1 MSYFHIYLLM
11 FSRLNLSNLTF
22 PCITDDSERVDKQA
36 KLTQIVWHKIPI
48 DLDFLTKVSVVLFI
62 KVALEDFLQCPQQ
75 YTLYMDGGTPPKRPS
90 LELPPCKWVAAQFPH
105 QPGPPG
111 AGGAAGTGQSEET
124 VYYHHET
131 GTFPPPAPPPAAW
144 LLSSGAGNHTTSTLT
159 RDKGLLKPL
168 LK

>member
-1 MSYFHIYLLM
+1 M

-62 KVALEDFLQCPQQ
+62 KVALEDFPQCPQQ

-90 LELPPCKWVAAQFPH
+90 LELPPCK
-105 QPGPPG
+105 
-111 AGGAAGTGQSEET
+111 
-124 VYYHHET
+124 
-131 GTFPPPAPPPAAW
+131 
-144 LLSSGAGNHTTSTLT
+144 
-159 RDKGLLKPL
+159 
-168 LK
+168 